1 MAVVQPH
8 GGTQL
13 TAAATAGPATLVLRK
28 IKWCLRDKW
37 RISVQCFFT
46 MAIVF
51 VLLEIKDTFSHRNKY
66 VSKSSEYTFIL
77 YDMKT
82 ASFSRIPVFKFQPI
96 HIT

>member
-13 TAAATAGPATLVLRK
+13 TAAATAGPATLVLRR

-37 RISVQCFFT
+37 RISVQCLFT

-51 VLLEIKDTFSHRNKY
+51 VLPEIKDTFSHRNKY
-66 VSKSSEYTFIL
+66 VSKSSEYTIYENCKLFQNS
-77 YDMKT
+77 
-82 ASFSRIPVFKFQPI
+82 SF
-96 HIT
+96 